1 MVIDVNT
8 GEILAMASYPTYNI
22 ATFNN
27 DYAELYAN
35 PDKPMWNRAVSGQYA
50 PGSTY
55 KVLTAI
61 AALESGA
68 VKANENIRDE
78 GVYKFYATSGYSP
91 QCWIYTQSGRT
102 HGNQTVTQAIEK
114 FLQLFLLRI
123 GTANGYR
130 YS

>member
-1 MVIDVNT
+1 
-8 GEILAMASYPTYNI
+8 
-22 ATFNN
+22 
-27 DYAELYAN
+27 
-35 PDKPMWNRAVSGQYA
+35 MWNRAVSGQYA

-102 HGNQTVTQAIEK
+102 HGNQTVTQAIENSCNYFFYESGRRMGIDTLDDYSEK
-114 FLQLFLLRI
+114 FGFGRLYRRSVSRRI
-123 GTANGYR
+123 QRNTCLAR
-130 YS
+130 I